1 MSSGNANKTQSKK
14 QTNKQQINHTHTHT
28 LTHTHT
34 TKEEKTIM
42 KVVAKSIKGVQL
54 PSGTSVSGIR
64 HLEIGCSVISFQPKV
79 KDLGGVLDSS
89 LFDMC
94 DHISSVCRSACLQ
107 NSLGWVNFCPPF
119 PYRRGS
125 CSTYSLRHSL

>member
-54 PSGTSVSGIR
+54 PSGTSVSGIG
-64 HLEIGCSVISFQPKV
+64 H
-79 KDLGGVLDSS
+79 
-89 LFDMC
+89 
-94 DHISSVCRSACLQ
+94 
-107 NSLGWVNFCPPF
+107 
-119 PYRRGS
+119 
-125 CSTYSLRHSL
+125 